1 MYQNVSG
8 SYKSD
13 IINIEPIWLTRLCP
27 SHVAKTMVSQVMKFI
42 FLICINFINHKNFGL
57 LQQDIERLGLNSLQK
72 ILKSFFFNLKD
83 KKGINTT
90 IFI

>member
-1 MYQNVSG
+1 
-8 SYKSD
+8 
-13 IINIEPIWLTRLCP
+13 
-27 SHVAKTMVSQVMKFI
+27 MVSQVMKFI

-83 KKGINTT
+83 KKEGLILTLVKREKQ
-90 IFI
+90 IFEI